1 VIDPVAQARL
11 ERWKRSLLDLSTA
24 NRLLDVGGGQ
34 GQRRTLL
41 TIPLPSLDPL
51 VVAAALSDGAA
62 FSIESGPAVGGDA
75 IDAGRLR
82 TPLAKPELAR
92 RLVAI
97 RRAAR
102 AQLADGGVHTLWLG
116 LGMLVWSEEP
126 SGGPAAQAGT
136 AGGPQGAKPDEK
148 VVDAEFEEVDEK
160 KKKSA

>member
-1 VIDPVAQARL
+1 M
-11 ERWKRSLLDLSTA
+11 A

-41 TIPLPSLDPL
+41 TIPLPSVDPL
-51 VVAAALSDGAA
+51 ALAAALSDGAA
-62 FSIESGPAVGGDA
+62 FALEPGPAMGNDA
-75 IDAGRLR
+75 AEAGPLR

-116 LGMLVWSEEP
+116 LGMLVWSEEQDRGAEAP
-126 SGGPAAQAGT
+126 GSGDGGAEREGDRPAEPVLRRA
-136 AGGPQGAKPDEK
+136 
-148 VVDAEFEEVDEK
+148 
-160 KKKSA
+160 